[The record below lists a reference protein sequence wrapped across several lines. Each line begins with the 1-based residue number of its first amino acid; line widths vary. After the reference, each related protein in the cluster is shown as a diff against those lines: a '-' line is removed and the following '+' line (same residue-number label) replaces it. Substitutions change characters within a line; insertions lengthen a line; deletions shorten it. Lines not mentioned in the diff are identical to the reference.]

1 MTTNKFI
8 GTGIAIVTPFLDNGD
23 VDFDSLKELVNF
35 QVTNGVNYLVVLGTT
50 GEAATLN
57 KEEKNAVIDCVIET
71 NNNRVPLVV
80 GFGGNNTNEIVDQ
93 IRNYKNFD
101 KIDAIL
107 SVAPYYNKPSQEG
120 IFQHYKIISETSPVP
135 VIIYNVPGRTSVN
148 INANTT
154 LRIAREL
161 PNVIAVKEASGN
173 MEQIMQIIKD
183 KPENFHVIS
192 GDDAITYPMIQL
204 GASGV
209 ISVIGNAFPKEFS
222 NMVMQALQG
231 ENKPALETHYSL
243 FELIKGIFA
252 EGNPAGVKAILH
264 QKGIIS
270 NNLRLPLVP
279 VSESL
284 YKKLNEL
291 RKEFKVMA

>member
-8 GTGIAIVTPFLDNGD
+8 GTGIAIVTPFLDNGE
-23 VDFDSLKELVNF
+23 VDFDSLKNLVNF
-35 QVTNGVNYLVVLGTT
+35 QISNGVNYLVVLGTT

-71 NNNRVPLVV
+71 NNNRVPVVV
-80 GFGGNNTNEIVDQ
+80 GFGGNNTHEIVQQ
-93 IRNYKNFD
+93 INNFKNFD

-107 SVAPYYNKPSQEG
+107 SVAPYYNKPGQEG
-120 IFQHYKIISETSPVP
+120 LFQHYKLIAETSPVP

-148 INANTT
+148 INAETT
-154 LRIAREL
+154 LRIAKEL
-161 PNVIAVKEASGN
+161 QNVIAVKEASGN
-173 MEQIMQIIKD
+173 LEQIMQIIKD
-183 KPENFHVIS
+183 KPEDFLVIS
-192 GDDAITYPMIQL
+192 GDDAITFPMIQL

-222 NMVMQALQG
+222 TMVMQAIKG
-231 ENKPALETHYSL
+231 ENKAALESHYRL
-243 FELIKGIFA
+243 FELIKGIFT

-279 VSESL
+279 VSESH
-284 YKKLNEL
+284 YQKLNEL
-291 RKEFKVMA
+291 REDFTVMA

>member
-8 GTGIAIVTPFLDNGD
+8 GTGIAIITPFLDNGE
-23 VDFDSLKELVNF
+23 VDFDSLKNLVNF
-35 QVTNGVNYLVVLGTT
+35 QISNGVNYLVVLGTT

-71 NNNRVPLVV
+71 NNSRVPIVV
-80 GFGGNNTNEIVDQ
+80 GFGGNNTHEIVQQ
-93 IRNYKNFD
+93 IENYQNFD

-120 IFQHYKIISETSPVP
+120 LFQHYKLIAESSPVP

-148 INANTT
+148 INAETT

-161 PNVIAVKEASGN
+161 QKVIAVKEASGN
-173 MEQIMQIIKD
+173 LEQIMQIIKD
-183 KPENFHVIS
+183 KPEDFLVIS

-222 NMVMQALQG
+222 CMVMQAIKG
-231 ENKPALETHYSL
+231 ENKPALDTHYRL
-243 FELIKGIFA
+243 FELIKGIFT

-270 NNLRLPLVP
+270 NHLRLPLIP
-279 VSESL
+279 VSESH
-284 YKKLNEL
+284 YKKLNAL
-291 RKEFKVMA
+291 REDFTVMA